1 MVAGSIARSSSWGR
15 RIVAAA
21 VLARLM
27 RIVDDFILLRLVGEG
42 AVSFGVWLCR
52 TRRLWG
58 RAQRVASNERVES

>member
-27 RIVDDFILLRLVGEG
+27 RMVDDFILFRLVGEG
-42 AVSFGVWLCR
+42 AVSFGVWLCG